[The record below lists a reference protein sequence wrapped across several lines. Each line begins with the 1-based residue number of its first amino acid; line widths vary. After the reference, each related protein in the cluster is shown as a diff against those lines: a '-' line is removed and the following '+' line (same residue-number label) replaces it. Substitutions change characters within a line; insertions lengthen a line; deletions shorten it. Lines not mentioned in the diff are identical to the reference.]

1 MFTKFLQ
8 ISNSINKTSPDQL
21 FSRQNFLIAVF
32 QYKNILQTSIF
43 IGTKLLFFLSN
54 TFTGKMIFLAHL
66 KIVKFR
72 DLETRINQSK
82 ITVWFLENSVNCG
95 IPSTLSQY
103 GLPVNSIEHSILTF
117 YIWTLTVM
125 NYKYFHDVPEF

>member
-82 ITVWFLENSVNCG
+82 IKV
-95 IPSTLSQY
+95 
-103 GLPVNSIEHSILTF
+103 
-117 YIWTLTVM
+117 
-125 NYKYFHDVPEF
+125 